1 MPFMPA
7 TFDEFV
13 ADPRHGASGLTERHM
28 PRCDGGDWPQPGCSD
43 PVDRQKLE
51 FLAAYYHL
59 NRLHAELAM
68 WRAHPARTDRHA
80 RELAILV
87 REAIEYRDRLEDQY
101 APVGFDA
108 EPDLEGAIAVNLRFR
123 HARQAVAENHRRLH
137 PQEARVKVPF
147 PSPAETESV
156 GQVPG
161 IPMEQVLADLGF
173 RQFEHRSASV
183 L

>member
-13 ADPRHGASGLTERHM
+13 ADPRRMAQGVIERHM
-28 PRCDGGDWPQPGCSD
+28 PRCDGGAWP
-43 PVDRQKLE
+43 PVGSIDALDRQKLE

-59 NRLHAELAM
+59 NRMHAELAV

-87 REAIEYRDRLEDQY
+87 REAMEYRDRLEDQY

-108 EPDLEGAIAVNLRFR
+108 EPELEGAFVVNLRFQ
-123 HARQAVAENHRRLH
+123 HARLAVTENHRRLH
-137 PQEARVKVPF
+137 PQEARVKVSL
-147 PSPAETESV
+147 PSPEETASV
-156 GQVPG
+156 ADIPG
-161 IPMEQVLADLGF
+161 IPLEEVLADLGL
-173 RQFEHRSASV
+173 RRLEERRTTVQ
-183 L
+183 